1 MRSLGGYSCSSRLCG
16 PEGGGAFSLAG
27 VGHAEAFQ
35 PDQSAWH
42 ADPEVADGA
51 ACRERGAGRQHRCQ
65 TPGGGW
71 WWLLVSGPHQ
81 GTGWLNGQPSG
92 PACPPPHG
100 PPSDTGRLPIL
111 ETKRASQAESDGWR

>member
-42 ADPEVADGA
+42 ADPEVPDGA

-65 TPGGGW
+65 TPGGGVVAAGVGATPGHGMVEW
-71 WWLLVSGPHQ
+71 ATVRPGLS
-81 GTGWLNGQPSG
+81 PSSRSSIG
-92 PACPPPHG
+92 HWSAPNLR
-100 PPSDTGRLPIL
+100 D
-111 ETKRASQAESDGWR
+111 